1 MSVSPVGWSPLATQ
15 PTLLL
20 EPSTRGLLPATSTV
34 EKRKATVVRCVPKAH
49 RTGHGASLAKPAC
62 AHAGGSASVN
72 TVPAQ
77 PPAKVRVATLGLDL
91 TWFAWGDVQPPTR
104 MMSRAAAIRAH
115 CDLAPRSI
123 APVHRSASRGSDRAR
138 GCGRNRHIE
147 LAPSIKT
154 PHPPPSRGLPH
165 LWGRVLSPLLGS
177 EEVRHLVMKG

>member
-77 PPAKVRVATLGLDL
+77 PP
-91 TWFAWGDVQPPTR
+91 TR

-165 LWGRVLSPLLGS
+165 LWVRVLSPLLG
-177 EEVRHLVMKG
+177 